1 MPEAGKTPPINLR
14 VQVRGKK
21 KAEKLIAL
29 LRDEYR
35 AHVEVVED
43 NDDELV
49 SAFETEWYRQVS
61 AEMTTGDM
69 LRIRRENVGLSQAKL
84 GDIIGSN
91 RQNISNMENG
101 KRSIGKE
108 TAKKLAAALGTDYR
122 AFL

>member
-1 MPEAGKTPPINLR
+1 MPEAGKTLPINLR

-69 LRIRRENVGLSQAKL
+69 LRIRRENAGLSQTKL

-101 KRSIGKE
+101 KRPIGKE
-108 TAKKLAAALGTDYR
+108 TARKLAAALNTDYR
-122 AFL
+122 VFL